1 MIFNPVNEELNNA
14 IKNIKR
20 GRVTKAEEI
29 YFDLILDFG
38 EKVMNWAKT
47 ELRVAFERALTERW
61 IELQALNKK
70 FKVDEALKQKILMN
84 YLMKIKLELRKG
96 EISGNVDGK

>member
-1 MIFNPVNEELNNA
+1 MNNA
-14 IKNIKR
+14 IKHIKR
-20 GRVTKAEEI
+20 GRITKAEEI

-38 EKVMNWAKT
+38 EKVMNWAKI

-70 FKVDEALKQKILMN
+70 FKVD
-84 YLMKIKLELRKG
+84 
-96 EISGNVDGK
+96 